1 MARPRKCRKICGM
14 PDTTDFGPH
23 GVCRQAASII
33 MTIDEYETIRL
44 IDLEGL
50 TQEEAASQ
58 MDVARSTIQTIY
70 NTARNKIAQCLVKGI
85 SLRIEGGDVEVCDQS
100 RPCPRAAPCTHH
112 RCCGTSKTA
121 APSGAPRP
129 APSSPPTL

>member
-14 PDTTDFGPH
+14 PHTTDFGPR
-23 GVCRQAASII
+23 GACQQVASIV
-33 MTIDEYETIRL
+33 MSIDEYETIRL

-50 TQEEAASQ
+50 NQEEAAAQ

-85 SLRIEGGDVEVCDQS
+85 HLRIEGGDIEVCDQS
-100 RPCPRAAPCTHH
+100 RPCPRATPCTHH
-112 RCCGTSKTA
+112 RCCGTSKA
-121 APSGAPRP
+121 AVPSGVPSS
-129 APSSPPTL
+129 APSSPPEP